1 MKKFRG
7 ILILITIVGFI
18 LSGFFVALRVILEQR
33 NTVVEIVADYE
44 DFSEIASKTNSPIKE
59 VSNKLI
65 SSGVTSIAISEES
78 LEGMEENGEI
88 LLYQGVDL
96 KYINVKFNNEYMN
109 LALNA
114 KKYIEENSLDYKN
127 ISLVFGNNIETF
139 NFLDNSFRN
148 RFKDL
153 YISFT
158 GENNF
163 CILIKKNLGQV
174 KNVGLGLT
182 DKDFEFAK
190 TLGFNNIIPSIENH
204 EGITE
209 LEVDNLYEQ
218 LKKYKVR
225 TIIFAGVNVFGQD
238 FQDEDE
244 TILKYIGEK
253 FSQSGSEIITAIIEK
268 PAETDLE
275 TVQRGIKN
283 LAKYS
288 GYVNTKVF
296 STDNS
301 QLQKLTYNGLAEQW
315 GRAISQRN
323 VRVIYVRP
331 LDKAEK
337 TDIENFENTLLAI
350 REIKDRIN
358 HMGMKLGNAKGL
370 GKSFSSPLIY
380 LGISLGI
387 VSSGFLLLLFIF
399 NEDKLKKFIKVI
411 IVLFILI
418 VLGVILIYLVPYS
431 YNSFGDLINK
441 LMALASSIIFASFS
455 GLYFIVKAKDY
466 YNEGNKNIRDIIL
479 KSVFMLLVSVIIAG
493 IGGIFIGGILSDSK
507 YILKLDTF
515 RGVKISFLLPLIIWG
530 FIYIIKWGIYCD
542 DAGNPLPLLT
552 QCKKFLEE
560 KVTVK
565 YVAIFGVIG
574 ILLLLIVARSGNT
587 MTSTA
592 SSFELMFRNFLEKYL
607 VARPRTKELIA
618 FPLLML
624 IPYFAF
630 NKNKEFC
637 FFMMGAGMIGIENVI
652 NSFCH
657 IRMPIMVTTLS
668 TIYSLIF
675 GIIIGSIGIIV
686 IEKVKKV
693 FLNKLGSKDI

>member
-1 MKKFRG
+1 MKRFRN
-7 ILILITIVGFI
+7 ILIFITIIGFI
-18 LSGFFVALRVILEQR
+18 LSGFLVTLRVILEQR

-44 DFSEIASKTNSPIKE
+44 DFSEIASKTNTSVSE

-78 LEGMEENGEI
+78 LEEMRENGEI

-96 KYINVKFNNEYMN
+96 KYINVNFNNEYMS
-109 LALNA
+109 LAQNA
-114 KKYIEENSLDYKN
+114 KNYIEENSLDYKN
-127 ISLVFGNNIETF
+127 VSLVFGNNIDTF
-139 NFLDNSFRN
+139 NFLENSFKN
-148 RFKDL
+148 RFKEL
-153 YISFT
+153 YISFK

-174 KNVGLGLT
+174 KNIGLGLT

-190 TLGFNNIIPSIENH
+190 TLGFNNIIPRIENH
-204 EGITE
+204 EGITTT
-209 LEVDNLYEQ
+209 EVDNLYEQ

-238 FQDEDE
+238 FQDEDK

-253 FSQSGSEIITAIIEK
+253 FSKKGSEIITAIIEK

-275 TVQRGIKN
+275 TAQRGIKS

-350 REIKDRIN
+350 REIKDRID
-358 HMGMKLGNAKGL
+358 HMGMELGNAKGL
-370 GKSFSSPLIY
+370 GRSFSSPLIY
-380 LGISLGI
+380 LGSSLGI
-387 VSSGFLLLLFIF
+387 ISSGFLLLLLVFD
-399 NEDKLKKFIKVI
+399 EDKIKKFIKVI
-411 IVLFILI
+411 VALFILI
-418 VLGVILIYLVPYS
+418 VLGVVLIYLVPFI
-431 YNSFGDLINK
+431 YNSFGDLTNK

-455 GLYFIVKAKDY
+455 GLYFIVKSREY
-466 YNEGNKNIRDIIL
+466 YREEKKNIKYIII
-479 KSVFMLLVSVIIAG
+479 KSVLMLLISVIIAG

-530 FIYIIKWGIYCD
+530 FIYVIKWGVYCD
-542 DAGNPLPLLT
+542 DENKPLPLLI
-552 QCKKFLEE
+552 QCKRFLEE

-565 YVAIFGVIG
+565 YVAIFGVVG
-574 ILLLLIVARSGNT
+574 VLLLLIVARSGNT
-587 MTSTA
+587 MTSSA
-592 SSFELMFRNFLEKYL
+592 SSLELMFRNFLEKYL

-624 IPYFAF
+624 IPYFSF

-637 FFMMGAGMIGIENVI
+637 FFVMGAGMIGIENVI

-675 GIIIGSIGIIV
+675 GIIIGSICVIV
-686 IEKVKKV
+686 LDKIFAKLTKK
-693 FLNKLGSKDI
+693 